1 MLTVPLKSKPW
12 LYKKW
17 LLAAMAFPALIACS
31 SVKEKPASE
40 SSEIGEISEPLYP
53 EKGEGTNPPA
63 VVSMEEYKDPLE
75 IINRPIFKFND
86 VTYRYLLS
94 PLAHGYQSVVPDPVD
109 KSLGKFFTNLKE
121 PMYSLNNL
129 FQGRPGGFGTS
140 LLRFGI
146 NSTLGLLGFFDPAAA
161 WWGIEQ
167 RPSTLRDTLAFYG
180 VGYGAYLVLPVLGP
194 SDLRDGASLTF
205 EYFTHPATYM
215 DDRTAALA
223 LRSADGFHKRAPLL
237 ADYPNMLEGAEDR
250 YEFLRNLYLQREQ
263 RDAVELEQQR
273 REK

>member
-1 MLTVPLKSKPW
+1 MLTVPVKFRIPR
-12 LYKKW
+12 YKR
-17 LLAAMAFPALIACS
+17 LLAPLALCALVACS
-31 SVKEKPASE
+31 SVEEKPVS
-40 SSEIGEISEPLYP
+40 EISEPLYP
-53 EKGEGTNPPA
+53 EKGERANPPA
-63 VVSMEEYKDPLE
+63 VVAMESPTGEYRDPLE
-75 IINRPIFKFND
+75 IINRPVFHFND

-94 PLAHGYQSVVPDPVD
+94 PLARGYQHVVPEPVD
-109 KSLGKFFTNLKE
+109 ASLGNFFTNLKE

-129 FQGRPGGFGTS
+129 FQGRGSGFGTS

-180 VGYGAYLVLPVLGP
+180 VGYGAYLVLPLLGP

-215 DDRTAALA
+215 DDRTAALV

-237 ADYPNMLEGAEDR
+237 ADYPQLLEGAEDR

-263 RDAVELEQQR
+263 RDAVDLQQQR
-273 REK
+273 RDE